1 MNNPAILDVALGFV
15 LHKHGLDEFGRKN
28 NKAQAIR
35 EMSDNEL
42 AVFLNELVA
51 QQDNCPHKVSG
62 WKEWLSESIK

>member
-1 MNNPAILDVALGFV
+1 MNNPAILDIVLDFI

-35 EMSDNEL
+35 ELSNDEL

-51 QQDNCPHKVSG
+51 QQDNCPHTVDG